1 MEKLKMFSLCLHSS
15 YYDEIKDLNYIP
27 VGLGTNEFSN
37 LWLKDNTKD
46 NISKK
51 NPFYGEYTFHYWL
64 WKNMIDDI
72 PEKTWIGFCG
82 YRYFWKQ
89 KNIINNESKKNDI
102 LRTIPNEWQS
112 YESVIA
118 NKISVKNLKF
128 LKIIKN
134 GGISFIFDS
143 NTYKKEKHSIKFHFD
158 VFHGRNYIDKAVE
171 LLDDENRNDFRN
183 YVKENNE
190 FHKWNMFIC
199 NSKEKIKRY
208 YDSIFPWLNRCE
220 NVFGFNLYGYGKR
233 RIYAFLAERYL
244 SYWFTKNTNYI
255 TWPVFRHDLHV

>member
-64 WKNMIDDI
+64 WKNMIDEI
-72 PEKTWIGFCG
+72 PESTWIGFCG

-89 KNIINNESKKNDI
+89 KNLISNENKKSDI
-102 LRTIPNEWQS
+102 LKSIPKEWES
-112 YESVIA
+112 YESVVA
-118 NKISVKNLKF
+118 NKISVNNLKF
-128 LKIIKN
+128 IKIIKN
-134 GGISFIFDS
+134 GGMSFIFNS
-143 NTYKKEKHSIKFHFD
+143 NTYKGEKQSIKFHFD
-158 VFHGRNYIDKAVE
+158 VFHGKNFIDRAVE
-171 LLDDENRNDFRN
+171 LLDDENRNDFN
-183 YVKENNE
+183 KYVKENNE

-208 YDSIFPWLNRCE
+208 YESLFPWLNKCE
-220 NVFGFNLYGYGKR
+220 NIFGFDLHGYGKK

-255 TWPVFRHDLHV
+255 TWPVFRCDLDV